1 MYFNTNISLIKVPRK
16 FSVSHPNED
25 KMNACRAYYREN
37 HKLDRD
43 IVVDENMQLKDGYIG
58 YLILKENNVSVVGVK
73 QAESGRTTLVGVKQA
88 ESGRTTLVYGVH
100 PGVEKEYCWKVVTDT
115 EDTLNLK
122 VGSHAIVRTRFGDA
136 EILVT
141 RLERVS
147 KAKKKKMGHVKRVV
161 RCLPE

>member
-1 MYFNTNISLIKVPRK
+1 MYFNTNINLIRVPRK
-16 FSVSHPNED
+16 FSGSHPNED

-58 YLILKENNVSVVGVK
+58 YLILKENDVSVIGVK
-73 QAESGRTTLVGVKQA
+73 QT
-88 ESGRTTLVYGVH
+88 ESGRTTLVYGTH
-100 PGVEKEYCWKVVTDT
+100 PGVEKEYCWKVVADT

-122 VGSHAIVRTRFGDA
+122 VGSHAIVRTRFGDV

-147 KAKKKKMGHVKRVV
+147 KAKKKKMGHLKRVV

>member
-1 MYFNTNISLIKVPRK
+1 MYFNTNISLIKVLRK

-58 YLILKENNVSVVGVK
+58 YLILKENNVSV
-73 QAESGRTTLVGVKQA
+73 VGVKQA